1 MGAFARALKNSQL
14 TGGETKGDL
23 GAGTLEATGRIHDC
37 YACVRIL
44 PEVRLFV
51 RHLIGQNYGDR
62 PEAGGLFL
70 NPVIV
75 VFRHRVP
82 STGG

>member
-37 YACVRIL
+37 YAGVRLL
-44 PEVRLFV
+44 PEVRLFA
-51 RHLIGQNYGDR
+51 RHLISQNYGDR
-62 PEAGGLFL
+62 PETGSLFL

-75 VFRHRVP
+75 VRRHCVA
-82 STGG
+82 SAGG